1 MKSLPL
7 FAAAALIAIAPALAQ
22 EKPVMLKDA
31 PGRATVE
38 NTCAGCHSLDYIRIN
53 SPFLDRNGWTAEV
66 NKMMMAYGAPIS
78 MDDAKTIV
86 DYLAANYA
94 APTAAAAAR

>member
-1 MKSLPL
+1 MRSLPF
-7 FAAAALIAIAPALAQ
+7 FAVAIVAVTPALAQ

-31 PGRATVE
+31 PGRMTVE
-38 NTCAGCHSLDYIRIN
+38 NVCAGCHSLDYIRIN

-66 NKMMMAYGAPIS
+66 NKMMMAYGAPVT

-94 APTAAAAAR
+94 APPAAAAK